1 MRSFK
6 QGKTNHGT
14 GLNTLTKARFK
25 VLIITKPISIDA
37 NLCCNYSKLAQVQG
51 SNAIKSIYEYEC
63 EHYFSRSEIRP
74 EKIQASTAFE
84 PMISAY
90 DLICSQSFTHHFTGL
105 LRTK

>member
-1 MRSFK
+1 MPTYVATTANSRK
-6 QGKTNHGT
+6 
-14 GLNTLTKARFK
+14 FK
-25 VLIITKPISIDA
+25 VQML
-37 NLCCNYSKLAQVQG
+37 L
-51 SNAIKSIYEYEC
+51 KSIYEYEC
-63 EHYFSRSEIRP
+63 EHYFSSSEIRP